1 VSASRAARRGG
12 ALAAILLGIALF
24 GGINYLASR
33 HWWRGD
39 WTKTKIY
46 SLSETTEKMVR
57 ALQKPVRITVFMTP
71 RSRLHAPVRELLAR
85 YRTLSSKIEIE
96 ELDPERN
103 PVRAQAILNEVAGI
117 REGTVVFRSGDK
129 TKHVTE
135 DQMAEMDFSGMQ
147 MGGPA
152 EVKAFK
158 GEEAFTSAIA
168 SVTEPLT
175 PKVYFTAG
183 HGESALESRERG
195 RGYAGVKAMLEAD
208 NLQVSTWQSMG
219 KADLPPDAAAI
230 VVAGPRA
237 PFLEPETRA
246 LESYLAA
253 GGRLLALL
261 DPVIPVPGAPPPDF
275 GLGDLLRKHGVRFDV
290 DIVIDP
296 ANALPMVGA
305 ETVIANRYGS
315 HPIVRSLSSEGLAM
329 LFPLARSVSKA
340 AVPGASAPVM
350 LVETS
355 AEGWGETGLD
365 RLESA
370 VEKGP
375 QDLAGPVTL
384 AFAVGP
390 TGEPPAAGAPEPS
403 PPADSERAKAPR
415 LVVVGNSRFAA
426 DGFLDSGANANFLRN
441 ILHWLTGSEKKIGI
455 APKTPERASL
465 SLTQSQVRRI
475 AIVAVLGMPLFAA
488 VVGAWVWYRRR
499 D

>member
-1 VSASRAARRGG
+1 VSTSKTARRGG
-12 ALAAILLGIALF
+12 ALAAILMGVALF
-24 GGINYLASR
+24 GGVNYLASR
-33 HWWRGD
+33 HWKRGD
-39 WTKTKIY
+39 WTRTKLY

-57 ALQKPVRITVFMTP
+57 GLQKPVRVTVFMTP
-71 RSRLHAPVRELLAR
+71 RSRLYTPVKELLAR

-129 TKHVTE
+129 KKHVTE

-147 MGGPA
+147 MGVPA

-168 SVTEPLT
+168 SVTENVI
-175 PKVYFTAG
+175 PKVYFTTG
-183 HGESALESRERG
+183 HGESSLDSGERG
-195 RGYAGVKAMLEAD
+195 RGYAGVKQMLESD
-208 NLQVSTWQSMG
+208 NMTVGTWASLG
-219 KADLPPDAAAI
+219 KSDLPPDVTAI

-237 PFLEPETRA
+237 PFLEPERQA
-246 LESYLAA
+246 LEDYLAR
-253 GGRLLALL
+253 GGRLLILL
-261 DPVIPVPGAPPPDF
+261 DPVIPVPGAPPADF
-275 GLGDLLRKHGVRFDV
+275 GLGGLLAKHGLRADP

-315 HPIVRSLSSEGLAM
+315 HPIVRSLASEGLAM
-329 LFPLARSVSKA
+329 LFPLARSFSKA
-340 AVPGASAPVM
+340 EAPGGASPAM
-350 LVETS
+350 LIETS
-355 AEGWGETGLD
+355 SEGWGETGLD

-370 VEKGP
+370 VDKGP
-375 QDLAGPVTL
+375 QDHAGPVTL

-390 TGEPPAAGAPEPS
+390 AGAP
-403 PPADSERAKAPR
+403 PADPMSPAPVPAPVDDPKAPR

-441 ILHWLTGSEKKIGI
+441 ALHWLTGTEKKMGI

-475 AIVAVLGMPLFAA
+475 ALVTVLGMPLFAA
-488 VVGAWVWYRRR
+488 LVGAWVWYRRR